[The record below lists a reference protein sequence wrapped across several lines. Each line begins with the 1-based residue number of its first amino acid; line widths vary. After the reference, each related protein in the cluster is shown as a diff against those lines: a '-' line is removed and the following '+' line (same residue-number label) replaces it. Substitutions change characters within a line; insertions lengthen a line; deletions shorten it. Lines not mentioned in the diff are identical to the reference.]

1 MGLFTASKDDAKQ
14 TLNEVNEFPLF
25 VGEYTGNKKIID
37 SKIVFN
43 SSKSDTYQN
52 CIKELIKYAKDL
64 EYDAITNIEFNRSSN
79 PVGVFGYGNMV
90 KFG

>member
-1 MGLFTASKDDAKQ
+1 MGLFTASKEDAKQ
-14 TLNEVNEFPLF
+14 ILNEVNEFPLF

-37 SKIVFN
+37 SKLVFN

>member
-1 MGLFTASKDDAKQ
+1 MGLFTASKEDAKQ
-14 TLNEVNEFPLF
+14 ILNEVNEFPLF

-37 SKIVFN
+37 SKLVFN

-79 PVGVFGYGNMV
+79 PIGVFGYGNMV

>member
-1 MGLFTASKDDAKQ
+1 MGLFSASKEGAKQ
-14 TLNEVNEFPLF
+14 ILNEVNEFPLF

-37 SKIVFN
+37 SKLVFN
-43 SSKSDTYQN
+43 TTISQNYEN

-64 EYDAITNIEFNRSSN
+64 EYDAITNIEFNRSSS
-79 PVGVFGYGNMV
+79 PIGVFGYGNMV